1 MDNINHNIEL
11 TEQEMEVCNASPLEV
26 LNYYIIHPN
35 ELLVEA
41 TKIGVDAKDYL
52 YNLLFDASEQIN
64 RSNL

>member
-1 MDNINHNIEL
+1 MDTITHDIEL
-11 TEQEMEVCNASPLEV
+11 TEQEMEACNASPLEV

-41 TKIGVDAKDYL
+41 TKVGIDVRDYL
-52 YNLLFDASEQIN
+52 YNLLFDASEQMN

>member
-1 MDNINHNIEL
+1 MDQINHDIEL

-41 TKIGVDAKDYL
+41 TKVGIDVRDYL